1 VRGRGALVRGIDAV
15 DVRLVFTFYT
25 HTIFLNQ
32 AKGRSEG
39 LLLCV
44 HIFEL
49 IFRFRAFDALNLYHL
64 VRLV

>member
-1 VRGRGALVRGIDAV
+1 VRGRGGLGGGIDAI
-15 DVRLVFTFYT
+15 DVGLVYTFYT
-25 HTIFLNQ
+25 HAIFLNQ
-32 AKGRSEG
+32 AKGRFEG

-64 VRLV
+64 VRLM